1 MRRLRLRKSD
11 RDKADQATEH
21 GNAYGQGACSS
32 GKPVLGYI
40 SPGDSAARK
49 RRLREMS
56 GTLDRDIVDQPGG
69 SDPAADSL
77 ARARHMAVM
86 EGSHGWREGIAT
98 PLDAAGGP
106 KEARALPPG

>member
-1 MRRLRLRKSD
+1 MALRINKARVPPENPFSD
-11 RDKADQATEH
+11 IFHPEIAPHASE
-21 GNAYGQGACSS
+21 GCA
-32 GKPVLGYI
+32 
-40 SPGDSAARK
+40 
-49 RRLREMS
+49 EMS
-56 GTLDRDIVDQPGG
+56 RTLDRDIVDQPGG
-69 SDPAADSL
+69 SDPAGDSL